1 MIALTCKRQNDFV
14 EMTLLIDN
22 PFRDDSA
29 VQAKSGKVSYRNFI
43 QELSITSNDRVLL
56 TAQFNP
62 AMAAHPNFVRYC
74 SGWAD
79 EAHGAPTLHAC
90 GEPPPLPSPSPSY
103 GRTGTCTSKPNTVKG
118 AR

>member
-62 AMAAHPNFVRYC
+62 AMAAHPKLVCRAKHLLKN
-74 SGWAD
+74 D
-79 EAHGAPTLHAC
+79 I
-90 GEPPPLPSPSPSY
+90 
-103 GRTGTCTSKPNTVKG
+103 VKVEWLDNLG
-118 AR
+118 KTAVETFRVTI

>member
-14 EMTLLIDN
+14 EMTLLIEN

-43 QELSITSNDRVLL
+43 QELIITCNERVLL

-62 AMAAHPNFVRYC
+62 AMATH
-74 SGWAD
+74 
-79 EAHGAPTLHAC
+79 PTLMCRAKH
-90 GEPPPLPSPSPSY
+90 LL
-103 GRTGTCTSKPNTVKG
+103 KNDTVKVEWLDNLG
-118 AR
+118 KSAVETFRVTV